1 MLAVLKQAQDKSLCS
16 AAKQLSQ
23 EGGEVFVFTWSAR
36 KHKSHG
42 EGSGAGGQGEGLEQ
56 EEAA

>member
-1 MLAVLKQAQDKSLCS
+1 MLAVLKQAHDKSLCS
-16 AAKQLSQ
+16 AEKQLSQ
-23 EGGEVFVFTWSAR
+23 ERGEVFVFTWSVHE
-36 KHKSHG
+36 HKSHS